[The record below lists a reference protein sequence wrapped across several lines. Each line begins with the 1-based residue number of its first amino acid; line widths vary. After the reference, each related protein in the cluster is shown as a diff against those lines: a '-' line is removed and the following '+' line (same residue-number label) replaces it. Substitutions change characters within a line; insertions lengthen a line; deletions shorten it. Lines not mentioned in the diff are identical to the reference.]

1 MFYNL
6 LYKNV
11 SIKNSI
17 FEKKNGISNQIS
29 FYHFGKKDKKY
40 INNIIDFSNFKFFL
54 NEFFFFFLQKK
65 EFFFYNLLSLRYN
78 KFNQI
83 NTLYNL
89 NLIVYYYTMLTNLSS
104 SIFFVFLKK
113 NNRVHFCMDYVF
125 YKWCFIELNKKNS
138 MNYIKLPVRTKKY
151 TVLRSPFIF
160 KKGREQFEKREN
172 KVIFNYSYLFSSK
185 LFNVLNK
192 YSLNKSYLTHRYYL

>member
-1 MFYNL
+1 
-6 LYKNV
+6 
-11 SIKNSI
+11 
-17 FEKKNGISNQIS
+17 
-29 FYHFGKKDKKY
+29 
-40 INNIIDFSNFKFFL
+40 
-54 NEFFFFFLQKK
+54 
-65 EFFFYNLLSLRYN
+65 
-78 KFNQI
+78 
-83 NTLYNL
+83 
-89 NLIVYYYTMLTNLSS
+89 
-104 SIFFVFLKK
+104 
-113 NNRVHFCMDYVF
+113 MDYVF